1 MAKLP
6 WLERNG
12 RLSYLKLV
20 VFIGLFI
27 PGIVTAIE
35 LANGTLGARPF
46 IESNHQTGIWAIR
59 FLFLSLCITPFRRAF
74 HWQRLILIRRMLGV
88 TAFAYIITHV
98 TLYVISE
105 HFDLLKVASEIVLRF
120 YLTIGFVAVLGLA
133 ALTATSTDKMM
144 KRLGGKRWQRL
155 HRLTYL
161 IAILGTIHFFIQA
174 KADVTQPIIMG
185 GLFVWLMGFRLIQR
199 RLKGKEIPIW
209 GLAVLTLGSG
219 AATALGEALYFKLK
233 VGAPVAMVLATNFS
247 FDLGVRPGTL
257 VTLIGL
263 GVTIVAAGRRY
274 MYRTRTMARQAT

>member
-274 MYRTRTMARQAT
+274 MYRARTMARQAT

>member
-74 HWQRLILIRRMLGV
+74 HWQRLILVRRMLGV

-274 MYRTRTMARQAT
+274 MYRARTMARQAT